1 MAKIGYIRVSTNHQ
15 KGGIIRQEY
24 KMPKDLDKVFTDE
37 ASGKDTDRPEF
48 KKMME
53 YVREGD
59 IVYFESFSRISRSLS
74 DLLKILDTFNEK
86 GVAFVSLKENI
97 DTSGAT
103 GKLIISVLGAI
114 NAYEREIN
122 AERRE
127 FNYRKAYND
136 GKVGRPKATADDDF
150 KKAVKEWRDGKIT
163 AVEAMKKCGVP
174 KATFYKLVK
183 REGL

>member
-1 MAKIGYIRVSTNHQ
+1 MAKIGYIRTSTTHQ
-15 KGGIIRQEY
+15 KGGLERQSY
-24 KMPKDLDKVFTDE
+24 ALPQDLDKVFKDE
-37 ASGKDTDRPEF
+37 ASGKDTERVEF
-48 KKMME
+48 KKMMD
-53 YVREGD
+53 YIREGD

-86 GVAFVSLKENI
+86 RVAFVSLKENI

-136 GKVGRPKATADDDF
+136 GKVGRPRAAADDAF
-150 KKAVKEWRDGKIT
+150 KKVVKEWRDGKIT